1 MLVYNIRTLY
11 LSANSLLFFFPPQ
24 HLKMDNPAVA
34 EDLED
39 LYEDDSGDLEEGE
52 FEVELRNEFPDMKVD
67 IVLVIDEKG
76 EEVWEDVFDN
86 VKVNETTVFVAVEGD
101 LLKVLKAG
109 TDDELLDIK
118 IKRDKSV
125 YAFSQDNLSEWHTE
139 L

>member
-1 MLVYNIRTLY
+1 
-11 LSANSLLFFFPPQ
+11 
-24 HLKMDNPAVA
+24 MDNPAVA

-39 LYEDDSGDLEEGE
+39 LYEDESGDLEEGE
-52 FEVELRNEFPDMKVD
+52 FEVELRNEFSDMKVD

-101 LLKVLKAG
+101 HLKVLKAG
-109 TDDELLDIK
+109 TDDELFDIT
-118 IKRDKSV
+118 IKPDKLL
-125 YAFSQDNLSEWHTE
+125 YAFSQDNLSDRHTE

>member
-1 MLVYNIRTLY
+1 
-11 LSANSLLFFFPPQ
+11 
-24 HLKMDNPAVA
+24 MDNPAVA

-109 TDDELLDIK
+109 TDDELLEIK

-125 YAFSQDNLSEWHTE
+125 YAFSQDNLSDWHTE